1 MIRVAV
7 LTVTYNT
14 GETIRPFLASVAGA
28 SKDPVAV
35 VIADNGSADIDA
47 LRAIGESYGAVVV
60 SSGGNRGYGGGI
72 DAALSALEYLSA

>member
-47 LRAIGESYGAVVV
+47 PGRSV
-60 SSGGNRGYGGGI
+60 SPTAPSWCPP
-72 DAALSALEYLSA
+72 AATAGTAAGSTQP